1 MQYYCNYQLAH
12 SNRNA
17 LRKPYIYRHNQ
28 VIKPMALQH
37 PSAFYD
43 KLNRSLI
50 SIVLIFLILFWA
62 QHILIPVAFA
72 TLFALLLVTLCNFF
86 ERLGISRGLSALF
99 STLLFILAGTVVLF
113 FISTQIAAFKN
124 DLPKLTNLLLA
135 GLDQFQAWIVRKFN
149 VSTYSI
155 DEFIHSATTK
165 ALSNSTSIIETTVG
179 TVSGALIYLVLIP
192 IYTML
197 LLYYRGLIVRFFVTV
212 FHPKHTGVVMGVL
225 LKVRYVIKVY
235 ILGLF
240 IEMAIVAVMN
250 CTGFLLLGVKYAF
263 LLGVIAALLNVIPYL
278 GIFTACAISLLVT
291 STTNTPGTVAGVG
304 LVLLVVHLIDA
315 NIILP
320 KVVGSKVKINVLVT
334 LLSVLVGSALWGIA
348 GMFLFIPIAAVLK
361 IIFDS
366 VEELKPWGLLLGEEA
381 SSVAPKPA
389 RKWKNLFSSK
399 NKKRSPAVK

>member
-1 MQYYCNYQLAH
+1 M
-12 SNRNA
+12 
-17 LRKPYIYRHNQ
+17 P
-28 VIKPMALQH
+28 LQ
-37 PSAFYD
+37 PLSAFYD
-43 KLNRSLI
+43 KLNRSLV
-50 SIVLIFLILFWA
+50 SIVFIFLILFFG

-72 TLFALLLVTLCNFF
+72 TLFALLLITPCNFL
-86 ERLGISRGLSALF
+86 ERLGINRGLSALI
-99 STLLFILAGTVVLF
+99 STLLFILAGSVVLF
-113 FISTQIAAFKN
+113 FISTQVAAFKN
-124 DLPKLTNLLLA
+124 DLPKLGDLLLA
-135 GLDQFQAWIVRKFN
+135 GFDQLQAWLIRKFN
-149 VSTYSI
+149 ISTTSI
-155 DEFIHSATTK
+155 DEFLHNATNKT
-165 ALSNSTSIIETTVG
+165 LSNSTSIIEATLG

-225 LKVRYVIKVY
+225 GKIRYVIKVY

-250 CTGFLLLGVKYAF
+250 CTGFLILGVKYAF

-278 GIFTACAISLLVT
+278 GIFSACVISLLIT

-304 LVLLVVHLIDA
+304 IVLLVVHLIDS

-320 KVVGSKVKINVLVT
+320 KVVGSKVKINVLAT

-348 GMFLFIPIAAVLK
+348 GMFLFIPIIAVLK

-381 SSVAPKPA
+381 GSVAPKPA
-389 RKWKNLFSSK
+389 RKWKNLFGSE
-399 NKKRSPAVK
+399 KKRRPVVEEN